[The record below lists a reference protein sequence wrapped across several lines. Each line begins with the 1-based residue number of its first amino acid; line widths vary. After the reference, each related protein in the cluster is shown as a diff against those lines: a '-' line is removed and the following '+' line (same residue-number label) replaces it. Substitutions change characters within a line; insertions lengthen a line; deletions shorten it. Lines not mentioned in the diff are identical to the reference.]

1 VSELDP
7 QIVAYLEALR
17 AAGAPAVGTIP
28 AAELRANFEIAA
40 PAQFGPVAPM
50 ASVEDRQTD
59 GGIRVRVYR
68 PGAADGPQPGLVYL
82 HGGGWVVGSLDTHD
96 GIVRALAA
104 GSGRTAV
111 SVDYRLA
118 PEHPFPAGL
127 EDATAATAWVIA
139 NAAELGV
146 DAARVAVGGDS
157 SGGALAA
164 VVARRLPVELQL
176 LVCPVTD
183 HRFDTDSYERYAD
196 GFGLTR
202 DAMRWYWAQ
211 YLGGDDGASPDAS
224 PLRADLAGAPPAVI
238 AVAACDPLRDDGLAY
253 AERIHMAA
261 TDVTVLRYEG
271 MIHNFIR
278 LPASV
283 DCAAE
288 ALGEIA
294 ALLF

>member
-1 VSELDP
+1 M
-7 QIVAYLEALR
+7 VAYLEALR

-28 AAELRANFEIAA
+28 AAELRANFELAA

-50 ASVEDRQTD
+50 ASVEDRETD
-59 GGIRVRVYR
+59 GGIRLRVYR
-68 PGAADGPQPGLVYL
+68 PGTADGPQPGLVYL

-104 GSGRTAV
+104 GSGRVAI

-118 PEHPFPAGL
+118 PEHSFPAGL
-127 EDATAATAWVIA
+127 EDATAATAWVLA
-139 NAAELGV
+139 NAARLGL
-146 DAARVAVGGDS
+146 DPERTAVGGDS
-157 SGGALAA
+157 SGATLAA

-196 GFGLTR
+196 GYGLTR
-202 DAMRWYWAQ
+202 EAMRWYWSQ
-211 YLGGDDGASPDAS
+211 YLGGGDGAGPDAS
-224 PLRADLAGAPPAVI
+224 PLRADLAGAPRAVVV
-238 AVAACDPLRDDGLAY
+238 VAACDPLRDEGLAY
-253 AERIHMAA
+253 AERLHMAD
-261 TDVTVLRYEG
+261 TEVTVLRYEG

-283 DCAAE
+283 DCAVE
-288 ALGEIA
+288 ALAEVG
-294 ALLF
+294 ALLV